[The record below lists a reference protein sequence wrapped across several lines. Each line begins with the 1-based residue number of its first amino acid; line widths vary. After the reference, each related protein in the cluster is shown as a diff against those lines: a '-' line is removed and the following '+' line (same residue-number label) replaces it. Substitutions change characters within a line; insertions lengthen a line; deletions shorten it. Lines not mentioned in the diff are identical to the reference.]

1 MAFTR
6 KHYVAVAE
14 IIADAKQ
21 KEQDYKKVG
30 FDVREFIALE
40 LANMFDR
47 DTDRFSYDF
56 NYDHFLLACEVK

>member
-40 LANMFDR
+40 LADMFSQDN
-47 DTDRFSYDF
+47 DRFSYDR
-56 NYDHFLLACEVK
+56 FLLACGVG